1 MMESITNI
9 TEGFHSYLTQSVAEG
24 FLMLDGAGKVM
35 SANQMASSILGYEN
49 SSLIGLPI
57 QAIWG
62 EDNVAWATIQKQ
74 DSACE
79 EIKLRHRN
87 GRFIPVSLNISIIP
101 IPSGGSNTLL
111 AITDLENARQLNE
124 SLSRT
129 QRLASIGTLTASVA
143 HELNTPVSIIAATCS
158 NLRHEIEDNSLGM
171 EQLLT
176 YIDMI
181 EQSTWR
187 SARILEVLRNYSYND
202 APEFTITNLNLIVAD
217 ALTLVRHQFR
227 GEFHIDIHEELDK
240 SLRTFMCDH
249 NRITQ
254 VILNLM
260 NNASDAVDPGGQV
273 TIRSWIETESTPLQQ
288 NGAENSSL
296 ATNPEYY
303 VFSVSDS
310 GHGIDPHIMD
320 RIFDPFF
327 TTKTQGKG
335 TGLGLYIAKHI
346 IEQHNGRIT
355 AKNNP
360 EGGATFT
367 VLLPRKQESINDQ

>member
-1 MMESITNI
+1 MMESVTNI
-9 TEGFHSYLTQSVAEG
+9 TDGFYSYLTQSVAEG

-49 SSLIGLPI
+49 NSLIGLPI
-57 QAIWG
+57 QTIWS
-62 EDNVAWATIQKQ
+62 EENIAWSKIQKQ
-74 DSACE
+74 DNVCE
-79 EIKLRHRN
+79 EIKLRHKN
-87 GRFIPVSLNISIIP
+87 GRFIPVSLNVSTITTSP
-101 IPSGGSNTLL
+101 ESSNTLL
-111 AITDLENARQLNE
+111 TITDLENARQLNK

-129 QRLASIGTLTASVA
+129 QRLACIGTLTASVA

-227 GEFHIDIHEELDK
+227 GEFHIDIHEELDGN
-240 SLRTFMCDH
+240 LRTFMCDH

-273 TIRSWIETESTPLQQ
+273 TIRSWIETESIPVQQ
-288 NGAENSSL
+288 NGVDSSSL
-296 ATNPEYY
+296 TANPEYY
-303 VFSVSDS
+303 AFSVSDS
-310 GHGIDPHIMD
+310 GHGIDPQIMD

-327 TTKTQGKG
+327 TTKSHGKG

-355 AKNNP
+355 AKNNE
-360 EGGATFT
+360 EGGAIFT
-367 VLLPRKQESINDQ
+367 VFLPRKQESINEQ